1 MEEMWQLWTTH
12 SHDVMAKLC
21 TQSHDVITE
30 LWRVWDLVQQSVVAM
45 LGVLLQVAE
54 AHSTRDNVWG
64 LRLAVGF
71 AVVLLMAMMF
81 RIVFHVSQEV
91 RGVSTKKQRG
101 RKLHFKPKS
110 LHTPGLGDLDLFDLA
125 KTAYRPGYATRVA
138 EEVERRQLDINQTL
152 PSTGMSL
159 FLCACLSGSHE
170 LVRKLIKKGADM
182 KVRSAAGADT
192 KVRSS
197 AGDSALYLTVYCCTC
212 SHLFI
217 HTCTG
222 ADMQVRSAAGDSAL
236 YLAVYGCTC
245 SHQTDLSLVRILI
258 DAGCDVNAANDRG
271 NTPLHQAAMS
281 GNIPLIKLLLKHGHL
296 VAAKLLRINIS
307 APHQVWDVVEP
318 HTPLKVTL
326 GFMTPSKHHLADS
339 SFSQKRLMFH
349 SC

>member
-1 MEEMWQLWTTH
+1 MWSCSLPVADMEEMWRLWITNSRDVMAQLYTYSRDVMGNLCTH
-12 SHDVMAKLC
+12 SHDVTA
-21 TQSHDVITE
+21 E

-45 LGVLLQVAE
+45 LAVLLQVAE
-54 AHSTRDNVWG
+54 GSSMRADVWG
-64 LRLAVGF
+64 QRLAVCF
-71 AVVLLMAMMF
+71 VVVLLTAMIC
-81 RIVFHVSQEV
+81 RIVVHVTQGGREATKKRRV
-91 RGVSTKKQRG
+91 TKCSTKPRC
-101 RKLHFKPKS
+101 FKS
-110 LHTPGLGDLDLFDLA
+110 PGLRDMDLFDLA
-125 KTAYRPGYATRVA
+125 KTAYRPGYAKKVA

-170 LVRKLIKKGADM
+170 LVHKLIKK
-182 KVRSAAGADT
+182 
-192 KVRSS
+192 
-197 AGDSALYLTVYCCTC
+197 
-212 SHLFI
+212 
-217 HTCTG
+217 G

-245 SHQTDLSLVRILI
+245 SHQTNLSLVRSLI

-281 GNIPLIKLLLKHGHL
+281 GNIPLIKLLLNHGSDPYIANSANILPIDCATNTGHL
-296 VAAKLLRINIS
+296 VAAKLLRVKIS
-307 APHQVWDVVEP
+307 APDQVWDVVEP

-326 GFMTPSKHHLADS
+326 GFMTPSKNHLADS

>member
-1 MEEMWQLWTTH
+1 MWSCSLSVADMEEVWRLWTTH
-12 SHDVMAKLC
+12 SRDVMAQLC
-21 TQSHDVITE
+21 THSHDVIAE
-30 LWRVWDLVQQSVVAM
+30 LWRVWDLVQQSMVAM

-54 AHSTRDNVWG
+54 GDSMKGDVWG
-64 LRLAVGF
+64 QRLAVGF
-71 AVVLLMAMMF
+71 VLVLLTSMMC
-81 RIVFHVSQEV
+81 RVVIHATQEG
-91 RGVSTKKQRG
+91 RNIATKKQRT
-101 RKLHFKPKS
+101 RKCSSKPRCLHA
-110 LHTPGLGDLDLFDLA
+110 PGLGDMDLFDLA
-125 KTAYRPGYATRVA
+125 KTAYRPGYAARVA
-138 EEVERRQLDINQTL
+138 EEVERRQLDMNQTL

-170 LVRKLIKKGADM
+170 LVRKLVKKGADM
-182 KVRSAAGADT
+182 K
-192 KVRSS
+192 
-197 AGDSALYLTVYCCTC
+197 
-212 SHLFI
+212 
-217 HTCTG
+217 
-222 ADMQVRSAAGDSAL
+222 VRSAAGDSAL
-236 YLAVYGCTC
+236 YLAVYGCTS

-281 GNIPLIKLLLKHGHL
+281 GNIPLIKLLLKHGADPYVANSANILPIDCATNTGHL

>member
-1 MEEMWQLWTTH
+1 
-12 SHDVMAKLC
+12 MAKLC

-30 LWRVWDLVQQSVVAM
+30 LWRVWDLVQQSAVAM

-71 AVVLLMAMMF
+71 AVVLLTAMIL
-81 RIVFHVSQEV
+81 RVVFHVSQEV
-91 RGVSTKKQRG
+91 RSGSTKKQRA
-101 RKLHFKPKS
+101 RKHSSKPKS

-125 KTAYRPGYATRVA
+125 K
-138 EEVERRQLDINQTL
+138 
-152 PSTGMSL
+152 
-159 FLCACLSGSHE
+159 CACLSGSHE

-182 KVRSAAGADT
+182 KVRSAAGADM
-192 KVRSS
+192 K
-197 AGDSALYLTVYCCTC
+197 
-212 SHLFI
+212 
-217 HTCTG
+217 
-222 ADMQVRSAAGDSAL
+222 VRSAAGDSAL

-258 DAGCDVNAANDRG
+258 DSGCDVNAANDRG

-281 GNIPLIKLLLKHGHL
+281 GNIPLIKLLLKHGADPYIANSANILPIDCATNTGHL

-307 APHQVWDVVEP
+307 TPHQVWDVVEP

>member
-1 MEEMWQLWTTH
+1 MQDMEEMWQLWTTH

-30 LWRVWDLVQQSVVAM
+30 LWRVWDLVQQSAVAM
-45 LGVLLQVAE
+45 LGALLEVAE

-81 RIVFHVSQEV
+81 RVVRHVTQEA

-101 RKLHFKPKS
+101 RKLHSKPKS
-110 LHTPGLGDLDLFDLA
+110 LHKPGLGDLDLFDLA
-125 KTAYRPGYATRVA
+125 KTAYRPGYAVRVA

-170 LVRKLIKKGADM
+170 FVRKLIKKGADM
-182 KVRSAAGADT
+182 K
-192 KVRSS
+192 
-197 AGDSALYLTVYCCTC
+197 
-212 SHLFI
+212 
-217 HTCTG
+217 
-222 ADMQVRSAAGDSAL
+222 VRSAAGDSAL

-281 GNIPLIKLLLKHGHL
+281 GNIPLIKLLLKHGADPYIANSANILPIDCATNTGHL